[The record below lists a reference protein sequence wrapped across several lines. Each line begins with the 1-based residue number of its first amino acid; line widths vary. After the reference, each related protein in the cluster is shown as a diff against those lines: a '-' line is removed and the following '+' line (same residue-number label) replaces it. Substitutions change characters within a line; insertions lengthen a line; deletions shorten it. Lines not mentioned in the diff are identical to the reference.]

1 VPVSPA
7 IPSLFHVTDGI
18 AAATLVGWCSYYWT
32 ASSSQTST
40 LDCSAS
46 WLCPLQTSST
56 LQLLQLSTC
65 IQHVRWT
72 LQHAILTTNACPQ
85 CSRICCNKSQQE
97 RAQPCSESNAHVAHT
112 SAFRECHAQL
122 MRNVAALQG
131 CRCLQQSWPH
141 SNALYLNVHLTI
153 TKLAAT
159 GSTALTKHSGA
170 VENDCSSNVCPQQL
184 SHPRVS
190 LHVLC
195 IGTS

>member
-97 RAQPCSESNAHVAHT
+97 RAQPCSESSCAYI
-112 SAFRECHAQL
+112 S
-122 MRNVAALQG
+122 LQ
-131 CRCLQQSWPH
+131 RMPR
-141 SNALYLNVHLTI
+141 
-153 TKLAAT
+153 
-159 GSTALTKHSGA
+159 TANQKC
-170 VENDCSSNVCPQQL
+170 CSSPRLQMPPAIMTTQQCTIPQCA
-184 SHPRVS
+184 SHNYKTCRNRIYCTNKTFWS
-190 LHVLC
+190 C
-195 IGTS
+195 